1 MSSKTIAVV
10 GASRDHRKFGN
21 KCVRAYRKADYEVYP
36 VNPFAEKIE
45 ELTAYP
51 ALAEVPVEL
60 YRISIYLHPE
70 STRRLLAEIAQKGA
84 TEVWFNPGCA
94 NHQILEEARSQG
106 INVRE
111 GCSILDTGFSPSQF
125 P

>member
-1 MSSKTIAVV
+1 MRARTIAVV

-21 KCVRAYRKADYEVYP
+21 KCVRAYKQAGYEVFP
-36 VNPFAEKIE
+36 VNPYADKIE

-51 ALAEVPVEL
+51 TLADVPAEL
-60 YRISIYLHPE
+60 DRISIYLQPE
-70 STRRLLAEIAQKGA
+70 LTRQLLPKIAERTDA
-84 TEVWFNPGCA
+84 EVWFNPGCA
-94 NHQILEEARSQG
+94 DTQILEEACDAG
-106 INVRE
+106 INAIE